1 MSEQKAAR
9 LHVQSR
15 DHRIKELSAEL
26 RHVVNNAGLM
36 STSVEKSNADL
47 QAARSELAEYRTQ
60 IDAMNQH
67 ALNMK
72 RLAESQKRDFEV
84 EIEKLRTE
92 QKELIRS
99 LKSQPL
105 EGTPGLE
112 ILYGPGQPHQQTS
125 QPSRPIIEELDVS
138 GKKPAHSSDADDEN
152 IAAGPF
158 KPPGLLDGEPP
169 DDDDDFDDDKRGRKD
184 KKHKKKGRKASR
196 GRSRRRM
203 TPTPSRPILFTYI
216 VFITY
221 HVQFEF

>member
-1 MSEQKAAR
+1 MS
-9 LHVQSR
+9 S
-15 DHRIKELSAEL
+15 
-26 RHVVNNAGLM
+26 
-36 STSVEKSNADL
+36 SVEKSNSDL

-112 ILYGPGQPHQQTS
+112 IHY
-125 QPSRPIIEELDVS
+125 
-138 GKKPAHSSDADDEN
+138 
-152 IAAGPF
+152 
-158 KPPGLLDGEPP
+158 
-169 DDDDDFDDDKRGRKD
+169 
-184 KKHKKKGRKASR
+184 
-196 GRSRRRM
+196 
-203 TPTPSRPILFTYI
+203 
-216 VFITY
+216 
-221 HVQFEF
+221 